1 MSSTYK
7 TVAFLLPSL
16 ARSPFTPHRC
26 GGGRRR
32 YRVGP
37 VSGFKS
43 SFRSALLSRLSVAD
57 LPLTP
62 RSFRP
67 VASVSGTSVAVVT
80 MAASSPPKVTLALDE
95 FCVRQFDDPE
105 YAGTR
110 LDWDKADFEARVNA
124 EYEARLA
131 AADGDAGA
139 VLKDGYAPFC
149 KHIFMKNFI
158 PSATLTTLPITPD
171 NEHLLRT
178 KYAARTEK
186 ELPVLTRFFPLASVG
201 VVGRPT
207 GWTSSCTAGS
217 RSSRSGRP
225 ARGMSQTA
233 RRGRR
238 PSPRPWA
245 TRPGALLAS
254 RRKRWTRSCRCSL
267 SRLCA
272 TRSLGRAALG
282 WAIQREAYEESV
294 AYWKDRA
301 VVL

>member
-186 ELPVLTRFFPLASVG
+186 ELPVLTRFFPLASWG
-201 VVGRPT
+201 WWAGRL
-207 GWTSSCTAGS
+207 AG
-217 RSSRSGRP
+217 RHP
-225 ARGMSQTA
+225 VQ
-233 RRGRR
+233 
-238 PSPRPWA
+238 
-245 TRPGALLAS
+245 PGADHQGA
-254 RRKRWTRSCRCSL
+254 
-267 SRLCA
+267 
-272 TRSLGRAALG
+272 GVPPG
-282 WAIQREAYEESV
+282 G
-294 AYWKDRA
+294 
-301 VVL
+301 